1 MTKPPHSRSERSETD
16 LRELFRIGTLCTVKA
31 GSALTTEGTLGR
43 DAFYVVEGTA
53 RVTADG
59 LLVAHVGPDHFIGEM
74 ALIDHGPRSAS
85 VVADSPM
92 RVLAFD
98 APAFAAVLDDR
109 RLSRGVQRQLVERL
123 RNTAPSTPTNHTHS
137 RRSQP

>member
-1 MTKPPHSRSERSETD
+1 MTKPGHDHSERSEAR
-16 LRELFRIGTLCTVKA
+16 LQELFRIGTLCTVKA
-31 GSALTTEGTLGR
+31 GCALTTEGTPGR

-59 LLVAHVGPDHFIGEM
+59 LLLAHVGPDQFIGEM

-98 APAFAAVLDDR
+98 APAFAALLDDR
-109 RLSRGVQRQLVERL
+109 RLSRAVQRQLVRRL
-123 RNTAPSTPTNHTHS
+123 RAAPSSTPFTRFHD
-137 RRSQP
+137 